1 MFFGEYLIEKGHVS
15 MQQVLDALDRQREM
29 IVTIGRLARRE
40 KVLSDDQIYM
50 ILNRQTETHCPFGEA
65 AVALGF
71 LSGEQ
76 LEELLALQLN
86 RPKIGEI
93 LVSMNALSK
102 ESMEAELCVFIE
114 IKKQQEYDQVSDSLE
129 GVIPEENI
137 P

>member
-40 KVLSDDQIYM
+40 KILSDDQIYM
-50 ILNRQTETHCPFGEA
+50 ILNRQTETHTPFGEA
-65 AVALGF
+65 AVEMGF
-71 LSGEQ
+71 LSDEQ
-76 LEELLALQLN
+76 LQELLALQLN

-93 LVSMNALSK
+93 LVSMNAISK
-102 ESMEAELCVFIE
+102 DKMEEELVSFIE
-114 IKKQQEYDQVSDSLE
+114 IRKQQEYDQVSDLLP
-129 GVIPEENI
+129 GMVPEENI